1 MNQNETCTIKVC
13 LEDAQRIVKALRY
26 EAYHLSQ
33 ESQRACEKHAR
44 DYGTILWEE
53 SAYYNALAS
62 DIDYT
67 LPE

>member
-1 MNQNETCTIKVC
+1 MNQNETYTIKVC

-33 ESQRACEKHAR
+33 ESHRACEKHAR

>member
-1 MNQNETCTIKVC
+1 MNQNETYTIRVC

-33 ESQRACEKHAR
+33 ESHRACEKDAR

>member
-1 MNQNETCTIKVC
+1 MKENDLYTIKVC

-33 ESQRACEKHAR
+33 ESHLACEKGAR

-53 SAYYNALAS
+53 SAYYDALS
-62 DIDYT
+62 DSIDFII
-67 LPE
+67 PE

>member
-1 MNQNETCTIKVC
+1 MNQNETYTIKVC

-33 ESQRACEKHAR
+33 ESHRACEKDAR

>member
-1 MNQNETCTIKVC
+1 MNQNDLYTIRVC
-13 LEDAQRIVKALRY
+13 LEDAERIVKALRY

-33 ESQRACEKHAR
+33 ESHRACEKDAR

>member
-1 MNQNETCTIKVC
+1 MNQNETYTIKVC

-33 ESQRACEKHAR
+33 ESHRACEKDAR

-53 SAYYNALAS
+53 SAYYNVLAS

>member
-1 MNQNETCTIKVC
+1 MNQNETYTIKVC

-33 ESQRACEKHAR
+33 ESHRACEKGSR
-44 DYGTILWEE
+44 EYGTLLWEE
-53 SAYYNALAS
+53 NAYYNALAS
-62 DIDYT
+62 DIDFI

>member
-1 MNQNETCTIKVC
+1 MNQNETYTIRVC

-33 ESQRACEKHAR
+33 ESHRACEKGSR
-44 DYGTILWEE
+44 EYGTLLWEE
-53 SAYYNALAS
+53 NAYYNALAS
-62 DIDYT
+62 DIDFI

>member
-1 MNQNETCTIKVC
+1 MDQNETYTIRVC

-33 ESQRACEKHAR
+33 ESHRACEKGSR
-44 DYGTILWEE
+44 EYGTLLWEE
-53 SAYYNALAS
+53 NAYYNALAS
-62 DIDYT
+62 DIDFI